1 MVGNVENY
9 VSTWNPPG
17 MSREERPIEKPI
29 QWQLATRV
37 SSEQSSSTC
46 IVKGQGPPGKR
57 KQEKIKRSTFTR
69 SRGTCQDINNS
80 LEPLIF
86 VTVSEMNDLL
96 RVG

>member
-37 SSEQSSSTC
+37 SSEQT
-46 IVKGQGPPGKR
+46 
-57 KQEKIKRSTFTR
+57 E
-69 SRGTCQDINNS
+69 
-80 LEPLIF
+80 
-86 VTVSEMNDLL
+86 
-96 RVG
+96 